1 MEYLSFDHV
10 SFDENLWAGI
20 QRLDELIF
28 DTRNAEG
35 IRRELEKKAVFLILL
50 AMDGDNVVGYKI
62 GYEDRTC
69 RFYSW
74 LGGVYPE
81 YRRRGV
87 ASELMRLQHR
97 WCRSE
102 GYQVIRT
109 HTKNKWRDMLI
120 LDLRFGFNVI
130 GTLTDE
136 LGETKIILDK
146 NL

>member
-1 MEYLSFDHV
+1 MDYLAFDHV
-10 SFDENLWAGI
+10 DLDIGLWDGI
-20 QRLDELIF
+20 RQIDQYIF
-28 DTRNAEG
+28 DSRDSEG
-35 IRRELEKKAVFLILL
+35 IRRELEKKPVFLILI
-50 AMDGDNVVGYKI
+50 AVDGHQVVGYKI

-81 YRRRGV
+81 YRRQGV

-97 WCRSE
+97 WCRE
-102 GYQVIRT
+102 RGYQVIRT
-109 HTKNKWRDMLI
+109 NTKNKWRDMFI
-120 LDLRFGFNVI
+120 LNLRFGFNVT

-146 NL
+146 RL